1 MYAFILFKLIFN
13 KYIKM
18 IERNNPIYAFIVTVI
33 ASGALISGILTLNLV
48 LISFSII
55 PCILALDAIIAII
68 YTALK
73 N

>member
-1 MYAFILFKLIFN
+1 
-13 KYIKM
+13 M